1 LMRMHPNQIDVMN
14 HYEVASPAVA
24 EKVGEIMDALIE
36 GDYES
41 LDDLLVGCD
50 FISDVI
56 RRDMNGNEDFEGP
69 VPTPDF
75 VLMWCV
81 SQSAFKVSRDI
92 LRELEEFEC

>member
-1 LMRMHPNQIDVMN
+1 MHPNQIDVMS

-24 EKVGEIMDALIE
+24 VMVGDMMDAIIRGEYDCFDVL
-36 GDYES
+36 
-41 LDDLLVGCD
+41 LDGGCREV
-50 FISDVI
+50 SETI
-56 RRDMNGNEDFEGP
+56 RREMNVNEDFDGP

-81 SQSAFKVSRDI
+81 AQSTFRVSRDI